1 MRTTLNLSENII
13 KETQKLYNTTNRSN
27 AVESALK
34 DAIRYKKKQNL
45 MKLKG
50 KIQFDEEYLE
60 SQRRAEID
68 EFQNNG

>member
-34 DAIRYKKKQNL
+34 DAIRYKKMQNL

-68 EFQNNG
+68 ESQNNS